1 VKPEFS
7 RPLALASVPAS
18 GLRLTL
24 EAGPEERAA
33 LARRLG
39 LLALDALAAE
49 LVLAPGPDGTVA
61 VTGELAA
68 EVVQACVVS
77 LEPVRQRVAEPVA
90 WRLLPEGTEPA
101 DGEEDPDDIACP
113 GNQADLGEALS
124 QQLSLA
130 LDPYPRAPNAQ
141 LPEDPGAGAAHG
153 PFAALAKLKR
163 PG

>member
-7 RPLALASVPAS
+7 RPLALAAVPA
-18 GLRLTL
+18 GGQRLAL

-39 LLALDALAAE
+39 LLALEALSAE
-49 LVLAPGPDGTVA
+49 LALAPGPDGAVA
-61 VTGELAA
+61 VTGQLAA
-68 EVVQACVVS
+68 EVVQECVVS

-90 WRLLPEGTEPA
+90 WRLLPEGAEPA
-101 DGEEDPDDIACP
+101 DGEEDPDDIPCP
-113 GNQADLGEALS
+113 GNQADLGEALA

-130 LDPYPRAPNAQ
+130 LDPYPRAPDAE
-141 LPEDPGAGAAHG
+141 LPEDPGAAAAHG
-153 PFAALAKLKR
+153 PFAALAKLRR